1 MPVRVAARPANQRRR
16 ARLALGILSV
26 LALAS
31 GQASVAA
38 TPAAATEGSA
48 IHDIQGTAHRSPLV
62 GQTVSNVPAIITAVG
77 RSGFWMQG
85 PQPDDNPATS
95 EGIFVFTRTT
105 PVVRT
110 GDQVV
115 VSGTVT
121 EFRPGN
127 EASNLTTTELTSPVV
142 TVTGSGARPPDPVPL
157 GPGGLTA
164 PTPVRADAPGD
175 VERAEFDPARHGLD
189 FYESLEGMLV
199 RVSDAVA
206 TGPRNRFGELSV
218 LPGGVGEPRT
228 ARGGVRYTY
237 QDANTERVILDD
249 VLAQIPVANTS
260 DRLPGN
266 VDGVLD
272 YSFGNYKLLALT
284 RPVVEPAELPRE
296 ITAPQA
302 SNQLTVATYNVEN
315 LDPGD
320 PPGKFE
326 RLARG
331 ITEHLASPDIIAL
344 EEIQDNSGA
353 RNDGVV
359 AGDATYTTLIATI
372 QAVGGPRYDYRQI
385 DPQNLTDGGEPGGNI
400 RVGFLF
406 RTDRELQFVDR
417 PGGDATTAT
426 QPIEIDNRAAL
437 SLSPGRVDPG
447 SPAWQ
452 NSRKP
457 LAGEFRFRG
466 RTFIVVANH
475 FNSKG
480 GDQPLMGRFQPPT
493 RGSEQQRHAQATVLR
508 GFLDEIFAIQPDAGV
523 VVLGDINDFEFS
535 RTVDILVGDG
545 SMVDLPRELPEA
557 ERYSYVFDG
566 NSQVLDQILISASL
580 ACDCTSGSL
589 ACDYAYDVVHINAEY
604 ADQASDHDPQVVRLT
619 VRPAGKDH
627 R

>member
-1 MPVRVAARPANQRRR
+1 
-16 ARLALGILSV
+16 LAIFSV

-31 GQASVAA
+31 GQVMLAA
-38 TPAAATEGSA
+38 TPAAATEGIA
-48 IHDIQGTAHRSPLV
+48 IHDIQGAAHRSPLA
-62 GQTVSNVPAIITAVG
+62 GQSVTDVAAVVTAIS
-77 RSGFWMQG
+77 RNGFWMQD
-85 PQPDDNPATS
+85 PQPDADPATS
-95 EGIFVFTRTT
+95 EGIFVFTRTA
-105 PVVRT
+105 PSVRA
-110 GDQVV
+110 GDQVT
-115 VSGTVT
+115 VSGMVT

-127 EASNLTTTELTSPVV
+127 DPTNLTTTELTSPAV
-142 TVTGSGARPPDPVPL
+142 TVTGTGLEPPTAAGL
-157 GPGGLTA
+157 GPGGLT
-164 PTPVRADAPGD
+164 PPVPVRADAPGD
-175 VERAEFDPARHGLD
+175 VEQAGFDPSRHGLD

-199 RVSDAVA
+199 RVADAVT

-218 LPGGVGEPRT
+218 LPAGAGEPRT
-228 ARGGVRYTY
+228 VRGGVRYTY
-237 QDANTERVILDD
+237 LDANTERVILDD
-249 VLAQIPVANTS
+249 VLASIPVANTG

-272 YSFGNYKLLALT
+272 YSFGNYKLLALA
-284 RPVVEPAELPRE
+284 RPVVESVGLPRE
-296 ITAPQA
+296 TTAPQA
-302 SNQLTVATYNVEN
+302 SNQLAVATYNVEN

-320 PPGKFE
+320 PAAKFE

-344 EEIQDNSGA
+344 EEIQDNSGP
-353 RNDGVV
+353 RNDGVTTADV
-359 AGDATYTTLIATI
+359 TYTKLVDAV

-385 DPQNLTDGGEPGGNI
+385 DPRNLTDGGEPGGNI

-406 RTDRELQFVDR
+406 RTDRELEFVDR

-426 QPIEIDNRAAL
+426 RPIEVDNRVAL
-437 SLSPGRVDPG
+437 SFSPGRVDPG
-447 SPAWQ
+447 NPAWQ
-452 NSRKP
+452 DSRKP

-466 RTFIVVANH
+466 KTFVVVANH

-545 SMVDLPRELPEA
+545 SMVDLPRELPEP
-557 ERYSYVFDG
+557 ERYTYVFDG
-566 NSQVLDQILISASL
+566 NSQVLDQILVSESL
-580 ACDCTSGSL
+580 SDDDAYG
-589 ACDYAYDVVHINAEY
+589 YAYDVVHINAEY

-627 R
+627 G